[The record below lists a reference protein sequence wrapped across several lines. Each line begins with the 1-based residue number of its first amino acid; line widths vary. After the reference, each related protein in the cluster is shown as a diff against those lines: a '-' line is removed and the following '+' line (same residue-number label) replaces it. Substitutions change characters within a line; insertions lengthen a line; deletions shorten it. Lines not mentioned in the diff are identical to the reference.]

1 MNAPRILNSSD
12 IALAMELIT
21 EGYQRQH
28 IAAVYGVCAKTLSR
42 SIRYAEEFGMR
53 KEAAPV
59 CSGNRI
65 TQVNH
70 RAAQRIRAGSG
81 NAPAIGKKT
90 C

>member
-1 MNAPRILNSSD
+1 MSATRILTNSD

-28 IAAVYGVCAKTLSR
+28 IAAVYGVCTKTLRR
-42 SIRYAEEFGMR
+42 SLHYAERYGMR
-53 KEAAPV
+53 KEAAAV
-59 CSGNRI
+59 CSRNRI

-70 RAAQRIRAGSG
+70 RAAQRIGAGSG